1 MKKNTN
7 KPADNASKPKKSI
20 VVGSGVPWMHKGLNQ
35 RLIAKIRPV
44 SEDNVEGGQGK
55 QTYNPIEGNTVIAAL
70 FEDGEF
76 TVEAQYSTPF
86 ETSNPEGRMP
96 TMMGMLQSG
105 ELPASMYSYFNL
117 DSETADDSA
126 VKGVVGDA
134 ADKLAGLKDKSTFT
148 KINSRQVYTSSSSV
162 RISGT
167 LVFQAWIDAASEVE
181 RALNVLQQYAS
192 PRKLSDASLVVGAL
206 SEGVDGMFASTIP
219 SLVQFQYAGKTYKPM
234 FIESL
239 SAPITAPMNK
249 NGDRI
254 AIKVQ
259 ITLLSL
265 TAWDKYDIAN
275 LRASSNGGKK

>member
-7 KPADNASKPKKSI
+7 KQADNASKPKTSV

-55 QTYNPIEGNTVIAAL
+55 QTFNPIEGYPIIAAL

-134 ADKLAGLKDKSTFT
+134 ADKLLGLKDKSTFT

-167 LVFQAWIDAASEVE
+167 LVFQAWVDAASEVE

-192 PRKLSDASLVVGAL
+192 PRKLSDASLVVGML
-206 SEGVDGMFASTIP
+206 SEGADGMFPSTIP

>member
-1 MKKNTN
+1 M
-7 KPADNASKPKKSI
+7 
-20 VVGSGVPWMHKGLNQ
+20 PWMHKGLNQ

-44 SEDNVEGGQGK
+44 SEDNLEGGQGK
-55 QTYNPIEGNTVIAAL
+55 QTYNPIEGNTIIAAL

-76 TVEAQYSTPF
+76 TVESQYSTPF

-96 TMMGMLQSG
+96 NMMGMIQSG
-105 ELPASMYSYFNL
+105 ELPASMYSIFNL
-117 DSETADDSA
+117 DSETVDDSA
-126 VKGVVGDA
+126 VKSVAGDA
-134 ADKLAGLKDKSTFT
+134 ADKLLGLKDKSTFT

-167 LVFQAWIDAASEVE
+167 LVFQAWVDAASEVE

-192 PRKLSDASLVVGAL
+192 PRKLSDASLVVGTL
-206 SEGVDGMFASTIP
+206 SEGADGMFPSTIP

>member
-1 MKKNTN
+1 M
-7 KPADNASKPKKSI
+7 
-20 VVGSGVPWMHKGLNQ
+20 PWMHKGLNQ

-44 SEDNVEGGQGK
+44 SEDNLEGGQGK
-55 QTYNPIEGNTVIAAL
+55 QTYNPIEGNTIIAAL

-76 TVEAQYSTPF
+76 TVESQYSTPF

-96 TMMGMLQSG
+96 NMMGMIQSG
-105 ELPASMYSYFNL
+105 ELPASMYSIFNL

-126 VKGVVGDA
+126 VKSVAGDA
-134 ADKLAGLKDKSTFT
+134 ADKLLGLKDKSTFT

-167 LVFQAWIDAASEVE
+167 LVFQAWVDAASEVE

-192 PRKLSDASLVVGAL
+192 PRKLSDASLVVGTL
-206 SEGVDGMFASTIP
+206 SEGADGMFPSTIP

>member
-7 KPADNASKPKKSI
+7 KSADNASKPKTSI
-20 VVGSGVPWMHKGLNQ
+20 VVGSGVPWLHKGLNE

-55 QTYNPIEGNTVIAAL
+55 QTYNPIAGNTVVAAL

-76 TVEAQYSTPF
+76 TVESQYSTPF

-96 TMMGMLQSG
+96 NMMGMIQSG
-105 ELPASMYSYFNL
+105 ELPASMYSIFNL
-117 DSETADDSA
+117 DSEIADDSA
-126 VKGVVGDA
+126 VKGVAGDA
-134 ADKLAGLKDKSTFT
+134 ADKLLGLKDKSTFT

-167 LVFQAWIDAASEVE
+167 LVFQAWVDAASEVE

-206 SEGVDGMFASTIP
+206 SEGADGMFPSTIP
-219 SLVQFQYAGKTYKPM
+219 PLVQFQYAGKTYKPM

-275 LRASSNGGKK
+275 LRASPNGSKK